1 MSPTQISLTHEREKK
16 SHQNLLISLDK
27 LLLLGPES
35 LILPGPSVL
44 RLAGRFTQLEVYSSA
59 QDVPMASEGSAV
71 SLCLIA
77 STIVGRLLQC

>member
-35 LILPGPSVL
+35 LILPGPSVFKISWTFH
-44 RLAGRFTQLEVYSSA
+44 LARGV
-59 QDVPMASEGSAV
+59 
-71 SLCLIA
+71 
-77 STIVGRLLQC
+77 